1 MGSLMGCRPELG
13 FALVLVVG
21 MVIHKVGSLHR
32 MCLHPSKVE
41 IMASWLNEG
50 IQCEYD
56 IVHTLQ
62 QKTLYTTAQ
71 DALHQTKWYQKS
83 KLFCYCR
90 TFMST

>member
-1 MGSLMGCRPELG
+1 MGSLMGCCPELG

-50 IQCEYD
+50 I
-56 IVHTLQ
+56 
-62 QKTLYTTAQ
+62 
-71 DALHQTKWYQKS
+71 
-83 KLFCYCR
+83 
-90 TFMST
+90 

>member
-1 MGSLMGCRPELG
+1 MLCRWIQNNYAHSVILYIISKIAEAVLGSLMGCRPELG

-50 IQCEYD
+50 I
-56 IVHTLQ
+56 
-62 QKTLYTTAQ
+62 
-71 DALHQTKWYQKS
+71 
-83 KLFCYCR
+83 
-90 TFMST
+90 